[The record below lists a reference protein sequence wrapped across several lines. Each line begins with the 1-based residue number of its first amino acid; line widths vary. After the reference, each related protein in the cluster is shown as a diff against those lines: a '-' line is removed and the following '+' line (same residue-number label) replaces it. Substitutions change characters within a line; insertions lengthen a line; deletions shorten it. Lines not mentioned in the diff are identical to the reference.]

1 MMKFVITSFNYDI
14 YEAGDRFSI
23 GRERGREFYF
33 SSRLRISLAVANHN
47 SLNMAYIATA
57 MVAENKSPEAYALVY

>member
-1 MMKFVITSFNYDI
+1 MMKFTFNYVSFNYDI
-14 YEAGDRFSI
+14 SRQGEG
-23 GRERGREFYF
+23 EFYF